1 MGRVRLCDHY
11 WRYRPTHSMTG
22 RLPTAAAMALSIV
35 LSKLLH
41 GVGPIDPA

>member
-1 MGRVRLCDHY
+1 
-11 WRYRPTHSMTG
+11 MTG

-35 LSKLLH
+35 PSNLLH